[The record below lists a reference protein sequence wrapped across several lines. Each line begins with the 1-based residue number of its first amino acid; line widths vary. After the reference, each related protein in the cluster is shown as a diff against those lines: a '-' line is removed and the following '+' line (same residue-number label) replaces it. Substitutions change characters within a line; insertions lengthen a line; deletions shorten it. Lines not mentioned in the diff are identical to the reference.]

1 MINFWY
7 YNIKCISLLFVDLE
21 KRQEMEIKYN
31 KLFDL
36 MKQNQM
42 KQKDL
47 IRACEMSSSTASK
60 IYKNQPVSIEVLMR
74 ICKVFHCDI
83 GDICE
88 IELDE

>member
-1 MINFWY
+1 MANFWD
-7 YNIKCISLLFVDLE
+7 YNIKYISLFVDLE

-47 IRACEMSSSTASK
+47 IRATEMSSSTASK
-60 IYKNQPVSIEVLMR
+60 IYKN
-74 ICKVFHCDI
+74 
-83 GDICE
+83 
-88 IELDE
+88 